1 MTETPPAVRLQTERE
16 QQMDFADRVS
26 SIVRP
31 ARHQLSTRG
40 TVLMDQTNLLLFE
53 VLRNT
58 AILLNRYPERLPD
71 VDTAGHTGPHLTS

>member
-1 MTETPPAVRLQTERE
+1 MTALHPVVRPQTVRAQPA
-16 QQMDFADRVS
+16 DFANRIS
-26 SIVRP
+26 SIVGP
-31 ARHQLSTRG
+31 ARHQLSERG

-71 VDTAGHTGPHLTS
+71 VDAAGHART